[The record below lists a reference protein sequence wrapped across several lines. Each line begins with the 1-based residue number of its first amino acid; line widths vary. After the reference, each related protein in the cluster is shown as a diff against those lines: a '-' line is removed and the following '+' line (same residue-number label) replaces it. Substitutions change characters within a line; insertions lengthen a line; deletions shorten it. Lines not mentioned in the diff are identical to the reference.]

1 MAAAIDIG
9 TMIERSPEVRGN
21 RPRVAGTGVTVMRV
35 AIYHKMGFTPSEIA
49 VKYGHLTL
57 AQVHAALAY
66 YFANKGEID
75 DDISAEESSGAQ
87 FESQYAGQPARPR
100 S

>member
-1 MAAAIDIG
+1 MAATVNIGAMIDS
-9 TMIERSPEVRGN
+9 SPEIRGN
-21 RPRVAGTGVTVMRV
+21 RPRIAGTGVSVMRIAV
-35 AIYHKMGFTPSEIA
+35 YHNSGSTPSEIA

-75 DDISAEESSGAQ
+75 RDIDAEEAAGVS
-87 FESQYAGQPARPR
+87 FEREAIGTLPRP
-100 S
+100 